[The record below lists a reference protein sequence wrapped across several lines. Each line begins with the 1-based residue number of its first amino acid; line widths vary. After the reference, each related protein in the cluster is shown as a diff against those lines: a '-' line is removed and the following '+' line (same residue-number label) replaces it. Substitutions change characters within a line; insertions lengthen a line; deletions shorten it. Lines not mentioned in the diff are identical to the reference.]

1 MSRKILSLILA
12 LVLVLGC
19 LPLAASAEEAT
30 GKCGDNATW
39 VYEDTTKT
47 LTISGT
53 GDMSGTSQNY
63 YPWGQYKSSIE
74 KVVIED
80 GITSISDAAFFRH
93 ENLENIRIPN
103 SVTTMGECVFWGCKK
118 LSHIVIPASVT
129 EFRDSYF
136 SYEGGFGQP
145 VFLDCPLKSAGPI
158 GSGCDIEFGWTEA
171 IPDNAFCRAPIE
183 SITFPDGIRLIG
195 EGAFAYSNFSR
206 FEIPNSVTTI
216 ESAAFFG
223 SNSLEEVVIPAQ
235 CIRIESNAF
244 ARCQKLNSFEVSPE
258 NTVYSSHDGM
268 LLNQAQT
275 KLINCPYSKTSFDI
289 PESVK
294 IIGNGAFSKC
304 KNMTDITFPSGL
316 QEIEGWAFSDCIGLT
331 RVVIPSSVTEMG
343 YGVFDGCTALSDLT
357 LSGGVKS
364 YYGNCLGEGNFKTVR
379 ISEGTTDIAG
389 LFSELTSLET
399 VYLPT
404 SLAEIGEDTF
414 KKCTNLKNI
423 IYSGTKAQWD
433 QIRIAEGNQE
443 LSLIEITCT
452 GTEPPTPPTPP
463 VNPDPPIIPPAPSD
477 PEPTVETVTTE
488 AGNTATVTT
497 QTDGGKEIEVK
508 TPSGETVAKV
518 DLPADPGAG
527 KKFEDVKENDW
538 FEKSVDSATA
548 YGLFNGTSETK
559 FSPNSPMT
567 RGMLANVLYN
577 LSGKSQYGVGEGAF
591 ADVSENVWYED
602 AVDWAAKTG
611 VTSGT
616 SKTEFSPN
624 RSITREQLVTMLY
637 RYAKLIGAD
646 TKKTAGLEKFPDA
659 GQVSDYAKEAA
670 QWAVA
675 EGFISGRAS
684 GGKDYIAPRGTATR
698 AEVAAVL
705 TRFVEFLK

>member
-1 MSRKILSLILA
+1 MSRKILSFILA

-30 GKCGDNATW
+30 GKCGENATW

-103 SVTTMGECVFWGCKK
+103 SVTTMGECAFWGCKK

-129 EFRDSYF
+129 EFKDSYLW
-136 SYEGGFGQP
+136 YEGGFGQP

-244 ARCQKLNSFEVSPE
+244 GRCLKLNRFEVSPE
-258 NTVYSSHDGM
+258 NAVYSSHDGM

-275 KLINCPYSKTSFDI
+275 KLINCPYDKTSFDI
-289 PESVK
+289 PASVK
-294 IIGNGAFSKC
+294 IIGSGAFSKC
-304 KNMTDITFPSGL
+304 KNMTNVAFPSGL

-331 RVVIPSSVTEMG
+331 EAVIPSSVTKMG
-343 YGVFDGCTALSDLT
+343 YDVFDGCTALSDLT

-364 YYGNCLGEGNFKTVR
+364 YYGNCLGEGNFKIVR
-379 ISEGTTDIAG
+379 ISEGTTYIAG
-389 LFSELTSLET
+389 LFSELASLET
-399 VYLPT
+399 VYLPA
-404 SLAEIGEDTF
+404 SLAEIGNDTF
-414 KKCTNLKNI
+414 KKCINLKNI
-423 IYSGTKAQWD
+423 VYSGTKTQWD
-433 QIRIAEGNQE
+433 QIKIAEGNQE
-443 LSLIEITCT
+443 LNLIEITCT

-463 VNPDPPIIPPAPSD
+463 TPIGPTD

-488 AGNTATVTT
+488 SGNTATTTT
-497 QTDGGKEIEVK
+497 QPDGGREIEVK
-508 TPSGETVAKV
+508 TPSGEVVAKV
-518 DLPADPGAG
+518 DLPADPGEG
-527 KKFEDVKENDW
+527 KKFADVKPGAW
-538 FEKSVDSATA
+538 FEAAVDKATA
-548 YGLFNGTSETK
+548 YGLFNGTSETQ
-559 FSPNSPMT
+559 FNPNRPMT
-567 RGMLANVLYN
+567 RGMLATVFYN

-591 ADVSENVWYED
+591 ADVTKDIWYED

-616 SKTEFSPN
+616 SEKEFSPN
-624 RSITREQLVTMLY
+624 RSITREQLVSMLY
-637 RYAKLIGAD
+637 RYAMLIGAD

-659 GQVSDYAKEAA
+659 GSVSGYAKEAT

-675 EGFISGRAS
+675 EGFISGRAN
-684 GGKDYIAPRGTATR
+684 GGKDYIAPQGTATR

-705 TRFVEFLK
+705 TRFAEFLK